1 MPEESKKL
9 LFRMKAQF
17 GSLAAF
23 SEASGMSVSTIKR
36 RLENPSDWNVGEI
49 DKVIE
54 LLELT
59 PNDISSYFFASTL
72 TQAQAAGVEV

>member
-23 SEASGMSVSTIKR
+23 SEVSGMSVSTIKR

-49 DKVIE
+49 DKVVE

>member
-36 RLENPSDWNVGEI
+36 RLDNPSDWDVGEI

-72 TQAQAAGVEV
+72 TQAQAAGVDV

>member
-59 PNDISSYFFASTL
+59 PNDISSYFFVSTL
-72 TQAQAAGVEV
+72 TQAQAEGVTV